1 MLVIIVI
8 APTARSPPYLE
19 RLDVKLIDKILSVD
33 NITNVDIPSA
43 RHGPIIFASSL
54 RLAFLRRRIVL
65 LPVRKCRIHTAPTA
79 WLSTVASAAP
89 LTPILNTNIN
99 IGSRTILITAPITV
113 VSMLILA
120 NPCVVINMFIAI
132 TIRTNTLP
140 RIYILAYDRAYGSVA
155 SLAPNHLKSCGADT

>member
-54 RLAFLRRRIVL
+54 RLAFLDEG
-65 LPVRKCRIHTAPTA
+65 
-79 WLSTVASAAP
+79 LSCYQSGNAESTQLRQP
-89 LTPILNTNIN
+89 
-99 IGSRTILITAPITV
+99 
-113 VSMLILA
+113 
-120 NPCVVINMFIAI
+120 
-132 TIRTNTLP
+132 
-140 RIYILAYDRAYGSVA
+140 D
-155 SLAPNHLKSCGADT
+155 